1 MSRPKRKAAQDAVS
15 KIQVQDVYHW
25 ENLSESSQ
33 EFQKCAEQIEKE
45 FANEG
50 SKKRSWFDA
59 KTGNFTESFTDSEC
73 SDENCDSD
81 ENESI
86 DSDSEYSDDSFV
98 VHDINYNS
106 DDDYAQDT
114 DGDNKYLQTSD
125 EESEVLTDTTRA
137 SLSLSLSLSL
147 SSIRWIRINSSSSF
161 SSPPHLR
168 TEERLYRT
176 NALHS

>member
-1 MSRPKRKAAQDAVS
+1 MLNTSCRDLSAKLRKMQLAKFKMFITGKTYPNHPKSFKNVLN
-15 KIQVQDVYHW
+15 K
-25 ENLSESSQ
+25 L
-33 EFQKCAEQIEKE
+33 KKE

-98 VHDINYNS
+98 VHDFNYNS

-125 EESEVLTDTTRA
+125 EESESSDRYHPG
-137 SLSLSLSLSL
+137 LSLSLSLAL
-147 SSIRWIRINSSSSF
+147 SQQYPMN
-161 SSPPHLR
+161 
-168 TEERLYRT
+168 T
-176 NALHS
+176 NKLLLLLFLLLLTLGLKSVCT

>member
-114 DGDNKYLQTSD
+114 DGDNIFANVRRRIWKFWQIPPGP
-125 EESEVLTDTTRA
+125 
-137 SLSLSLSLSL
+137 LSLSLSRSL
-147 SSIRWIRINSSSSF
+147 SAVSD
-161 SSPPHLR
+161 
-168 TEERLYRT
+168 EYE
-176 NALHS
+176 

>member
-15 KIQVQDVYHW
+15 KIQDVYHW

-73 SDENCDSD
+73 SSDENCDSD

-125 EESEVLTDTTRA
+125 EESESSDRYHPG
-137 SLSLSLSLSL
+137 LSLSLSLLSL
-147 SSIRWIRINSSSSF
+147 SQQYPMNTNKLLLLLFLLLLLTLGLRSVCTPG
-161 SSPPHLR
+161 SP
-168 TEERLYRT
+168 
-176 NALHS
+176 